1 MGRLSNLR
9 IVDPVLTNL
18 AIGYQNAQLIAE
30 HLFPLVPVDKERSK
44 LPKFGK
50 EAFRIY
56 NTERALRAKSN
67 RINPEGIT
75 DMDLV
80 TDEHDL
86 EYPIDYRE
94 DAEAAFP
101 LQAWATHTVTEAIQL
116 RREKTCADMAQNAA
130 NYAASNK
137 ITLAGAS
144 QFTNA
149 SSDPIAVIETGKE
162 AVRAKIGRRPN
173 TMIIGAAAL
182 KPLKFH
188 ASLTD
193 KIKYVQKG
201 MIRLEH
207 LRELFEIENV
217 VVGEAVYAGDNDVF
231 GDVWGDNIL
240 LAYVP
245 KKRSG
250 DGMSRDV
257 LEPSYGYT
265 PRRKGMPQVDVRTE
279 DGKVELVR
287 ATDNYR
293 PYIVGAD
300 AGYLISDTNA

>member
-1 MGRLSNLR
+1 MGRLSNIR

-18 AIGYQNAQLIAE
+18 AIGYTNAQLVAE
-30 HLFPLVPVDKERSK
+30 WLFPFAPVDKERSK

-50 EAFRIY
+50 EAFKIY
-56 NTERALRAKSN
+56 NTLRALRAKSN

-94 DAEAAFP
+94 EAEAAFP
-101 LQAWATHTVTEAIQL
+101 LQAHATHTVTEAIQL

-130 NYAASNK
+130 NYGAGNK
-137 ITLAGAS
+137 ITLAGTS
-144 QFTNA
+144 QFTHA
-149 SSDPIAVIETGKE
+149 SSDPIAVIETAKD
-162 AVRAKIGRRPN
+162 AVRSKIGRRPN
-173 TMIIGAAAL
+173 TMVIGATAL
-182 KPLKFH
+182 RPLKFH
-188 ASLTD
+188 DKLVD

-201 MIRLEH
+201 KIRLEH
-207 LRELFEIENV
+207 LRELFEIENI
-217 VVGEAVYAGDNDVF
+217 VVGEAVYADDNDAF
-231 GDVWGDNIL
+231 GDIWGDNIV

-245 KKRSG
+245 PKSNG
-250 DGMSRDV
+250 SMDRDV
-257 LEPSYGYT
+257 LAPSYGYT
-265 PRRKGMPQVDVRTE
+265 PRRKGNPSVDVRTE
-279 DGKVELVR
+279 DGKIELVR